1 MVASSRPRSRL
12 REEILDAAVRILRES
27 GVKMLAQ
34 SRVARAAGIP
44 QGHLT
49 YYFPRRADLLV
60 AVARRSVELAVREL
74 DGFWSS
80 EGWRAAGDD
89 VRRRAL
95 AIIGFLIK
103 DRERTRMLLGL
114 LVEAEEDPALRAVLI
129 ENFGQLRQLLARAL
143 ERAADDPDV
152 EIAIATLWGL
162 GLQHLM
168 WGDHRPEAAT
178 DRLVDRL
185 PAWLARQAAP
195 PPKTPK
201 TPKTRT
207 KPRKKPRRRNP

>member
-1 MVASSRPRSRL
+1 MEATTSRARSHL

-74 DGFWSS
+74 EGFWSS
-80 EGWRAAGDD
+80 EGWRAAGAD

-95 AIIGFLIK
+95 AIVGFLIK

-129 ENFGQLRQLLARAL
+129 ENFGLLRKLLARGL
-143 ERAADDPDV
+143 EREPDDPDV

-168 WGDHRPEAAT
+168 WGDARPEAGT
-178 DRLVDRL
+178 DRLVERL
-185 PAWLARQAAP
+185 PAWFQKPPAPAAAP
-195 PPKTPK
+195 
-201 TPKTRT
+201 
-207 KPRKKPRRRNP
+207 RKSRRSKK

>member
-1 MVASSRPRSRL
+1 MVATSRPRSRL
-12 REEILDAAVRILRES
+12 REEILDAAVGILRES

-74 DGFWSS
+74 DGFFSS

-89 VRRRAL
+89 LRRRAL
-95 AIIGFLIK
+95 AMVAWIIK

-114 LVEAEEDPALRAVLI
+114 LVEAEEDAALRAVLL
-129 ENFGQLRQLLARAL
+129 ESFGQLRQLLARAL
-143 ERAADDPDV
+143 HRAPEDPDV

-162 GLQHLM
+162 GLQHLL
-168 WGDHRPEAAT
+168 WGEHRPEAAT
-178 DRLVDRL
+178 DRLVERL
-185 PAWLARQAAP
+185 PAWLEREPAAAP
-195 PPKTPK
+195 A
-201 TPKTRT
+201 RE
-207 KPRKKPRRRNP
+207 KPAKRARRRKR

>member
-1 MVASSRPRSRL
+1 MVTTSRPRSRL
-12 REEILDAAVRILRES
+12 REDILDAAVKILRES

-34 SRVARAAGIP
+34 SKVARAAGIP

-80 EGWRAAGDD
+80 DGWRSAGDD

-95 AIIGFLIK
+95 AIVGFLIK

-114 LVEAEEDPALRAVLI
+114 LVEAEEDAALRAVLI
-129 ENFGQLRQLLARAL
+129 ENFGLLR
-143 ERAADDPDV
+143 
-152 EIAIATLWGL
+152 
-162 GLQHLM
+162 
-168 WGDHRPEAAT
+168 
-178 DRLVDRL
+178 
-185 PAWLARQAAP
+185 
-195 PPKTPK
+195 
-201 TPKTRT
+201 
-207 KPRKKPRRRNP
+207 